1 MRPDLPLPPSA
12 RHTVPPVI
20 YGSPTSAWLPWR
32 LARLPTA
39 WAPAAFRRAAS
50 RIPRRAGSRT
60 MARGSHRRPTAR
72 LALFAL
78 VLSLLCRGQP
88 AASQETLSTFLGDL
102 GLGDAEAPFA
112 GRHALQC
119 HSSLPVL
126 MLRTRVRL
134 C

>member
-1 MRPDLPLPPSA
+1 M
-12 RHTVPPVI
+12 
-20 YGSPTSAWLPWR
+20 PTSAVALSQAANGVGACCVSSR
-32 LARLPTA
+32 RVARS
-39 WAPAAFRRAAS
+39 AAS

-72 LALFAL
+72 LALLAL

-126 MLRTRVRL
+126 RLRTRVRL